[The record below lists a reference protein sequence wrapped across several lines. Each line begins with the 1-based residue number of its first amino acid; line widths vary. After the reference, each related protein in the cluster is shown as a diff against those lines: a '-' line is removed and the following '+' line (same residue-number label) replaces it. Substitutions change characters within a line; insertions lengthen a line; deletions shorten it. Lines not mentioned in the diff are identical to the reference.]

1 MSSNGATAQEWDRL
15 SRQFK
20 AIESPMEEAHSLLDA
35 ELADAINPNH
45 YKSGNVECIEAI
57 QESLTAE
64 AFAGYLKGNV
74 QKYLWRYET
83 KHWEDPLQD
92 LQKAEWYL
100 ARLIALVGEDYE

>member
-57 QESLTAE
+57 KESMTTA
-64 AFAGYLKGNV
+64 AFAGYLKGNCM
-74 QKYLWRYET
+74 KYLWRYAT
-83 KHWEDPLQD
+83 KHSDDPLQD
-92 LQKAEWYL
+92 LKKAEWYL
-100 ARLIALVGEDYE
+100 SRLIELVGEDYE

>member
-1 MSSNGATAQEWDRL
+1 MSSNGATTQEWDRL

-45 YKSGNVECIEAI
+45 YKAGNVECIEAI